1 MQSNESPTLPDPA
14 RSSVSAPDPAEVLMV
29 DIAVTAAR
37 LTRLAGTLGTRAL
50 PRAMVRALSTL
61 EEHGPLRISEF
72 AEIDGCSQPSAT
84 ALIGRLTAAGLAAR
98 TKDPDDSRAVV
109 VELTPA
115 GREQLS
121 VSRRAF
127 GTALA
132 ARLPDFG
139 IDRLSHL
146 ESELTDLLEALKSAA
161 PHTVS
166 T

>member
-1 MQSNESPTLPDPA
+1 MPDPDT
-14 RSSVSAPDPAEVLMV
+14 RAEALVV

-37 LTRLAGTLGTRAL
+37 LTRLAGALGTRSL
-50 PRAMVRALSTL
+50 PRAMVRALSTF

-72 AEIDGCSQPSAT
+72 AQIDGCSQPSAT
-84 ALIGRLTAAGLAAR
+84 ALIGRLTTAGLAAR

-121 VSRRAF
+121 ASRRAF

-146 ESELTDLLEALKSAA
+146 DSELTDLLEALKTAG
-161 PHTVS
+161 PHEAS
-166 T
+166 KQER